1 MKKYLVVTDTTS
13 AMNKELAMLHGIELI
28 PLSVLINGKEYKDQ
42 LDITT
47 EELYQ
52 KLADGCIPST
62 SQPNTGYVQEQ
73 MEKWQKEAYD
83 AIVIITCSSD
93 LSGTWS
99 GFNLAKNTLN
109 MDNVHIIDSRS
120 VGAPI
125 MDMAIY
131 AKDMFDAG
139 KSLEEVKAGIEIKK
153 NNTFSFLHPD
163 NFIQLKR
170 SGRLSPMAANM
181 ASLLKIKALL
191 YLKEDG
197 SVVEKY
203 TMARTETK
211 IIKAVLDKFDDL
223 KINAKE
229 HCIYLSHAN
238 NEVIATK
245 VKEFLQRRFD
255 NIECV
260 VLALPAV
267 LTCHG
272 GLGCIAIQ
280 PTFKL

>member
-13 AMNKELAMLHGIELI
+13 AMSKELANQYGIELI
-28 PLSVLINGKEYKDQ
+28 PLSVLIDGHEYKDQ
-42 LDITT
+42 IDMTT
-47 EELYQ
+47 KELYQ
-52 KLADGCIPST
+52 KLEDGCVPTT
-62 SQPNTGYVQEQ
+62 SQPNTGYVQIE
-73 MEKWQKEAYD
+73 MEKWQKEKYD

-99 GFNLAKNTLN
+99 GFNLVKNTLN

-131 AKDMFDAG
+131 AKKMFDNG
-139 KSLEEVKAGIEIKK
+139 KTLEEVKAGIEKK
-153 NNTFSFLHPD
+153 MKNTFSFLHPE
-163 NFIQLKR
+163 NFTQLKKG
-170 SGRLSPMAANM
+170 GRLSPVAANM

-203 TMARTETK
+203 AMARTETK
-211 IIKAVLDKFDDL
+211 IIRAVLDKFDEL
-223 KINAKE
+223 NINAKE

-238 NEVIATK
+238 NELIVQK
-245 VKEFLQRRFD
+245 VKEFLQRKFD
-255 NIECV
+255 NIDCV

-280 PTFKL
+280 PTYKL

>member
-1 MKKYLVVTDTTS
+1 MKKDLVVTDTTS
-13 AMNKELAMLHGIELI
+13 TMNRDLAKQYGIELI
-28 PLSVLINGKEYKDQ
+28 PLSVLINGQEYKDQ
-42 LDITT
+42 IDMTT

-52 KLADGCIPST
+52 KLAEGCVPTT

-73 MEKWQKEAYD
+73 MEKWQKEEYD
-83 AIVIITCSSD
+83 AIVITTCSSD

-99 GFNLAKNTLN
+99 GFNLVKNTLN

-131 AKDMFDAG
+131 AKEMFDAG
-139 KSLEEVKAGIEIKK
+139 KTLEEVKAGIEIKK
-153 NNTFSFLHPD
+153 NNTFSFLHPE
-163 NFIQLKR
+163 NFTQLKKG
-170 SGRLSPMAANM
+170 GRLSPVAANM

-203 TMARTETK
+203 AMARTETK

-223 KINAKE
+223 KINAKD

-238 NEVIATK
+238 NELIANK

-255 NIECV
+255 NIDCV

-280 PTFKL
+280 PTYKL

>member
-13 AMNKELAMLHGIELI
+13 AMNKELAHRYGIELV
-28 PLSVLINGKEYKDQ
+28 PLSVLINGHEYKDQ
-42 LDITT
+42 IDMTT

-52 KLADGCIPST
+52 KLDEGCVPTT
-62 SQPNTGYVQEQ
+62 SQPNTGYVQTE
-73 MEKWQKEAYD
+73 MEKWKKENYD

-99 GFNLAKNTLN
+99 GFNLVKNTLN

-131 AKDMFDAG
+131 AKKMFDQG
-139 KSLEEVKAGIEIKK
+139 KTLEEVKAGIEKK
-153 NNTFSFLHPD
+153 MKNTFSFLHPE
-163 NFIQLKR
+163 NFTQLKKG
-170 SGRLSPMAANM
+170 GRLSPMAANM

-223 KINAKE
+223 HINAKD

-238 NEVIATK
+238 NELIAQK
-245 VKEFLQRRFD
+245 VKEFLQRKFD
-255 NIECV
+255 NIDCV

-280 PTFKL
+280 PTYKL